1 MIYICRAQEYQQY
14 REVVEPQNNI
24 EYVCYEVNQPDLV
37 YAVQAER
44 NILPDDK
51 QAAELAVELPKDQ
64 AWSADVAGWVFEH
77 HHDPVIQEM
86 VDPEGAA
93 TLLFVGRDH
102 LTNPEK
108 LREHIEA
115 AYRAYETGNTVS
127 VDEIFKDRDRQ
138 RNQKPES
145 GTQ

>member
-1 MIYICRAQEYQQY
+1 MIYIFRSKEYQQY
-14 REVVEPQNNI
+14 REAVEHQDNI
-24 EYVCYEVNQPDLV
+24 EYFCYKVKQPDLV
-37 YAVQAER
+37 YAVQ
-44 NILPDDK
+44 DDK

-77 HHDPVIQEM
+77 HHDPAIQEM